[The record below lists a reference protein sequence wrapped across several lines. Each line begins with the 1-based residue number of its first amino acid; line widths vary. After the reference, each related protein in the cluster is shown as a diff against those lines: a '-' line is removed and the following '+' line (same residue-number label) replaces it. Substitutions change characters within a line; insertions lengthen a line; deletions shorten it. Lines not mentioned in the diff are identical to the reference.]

1 MHIQHRTFLMLT
13 NHHTHSLYSDGSSQP
28 EDYITEA
35 ISKDFH
41 ILGFTEHSPLPF
53 ENAFSFK
60 EENKDEY
67 VALMQNLK
75 QKYSSQIAVYSAM
88 EMDFIPGM
96 SDSFGKVKSDYQL
109 DYLIGSVH
117 LVRPENN
124 EELWFTDGPDYKTYD
139 KGLNELFGAD
149 IRKAVTRYYQQL
161 NEMIESQQIDIIGH
175 FDKIKMHNR
184 DRFFKE
190 DEPWYKALVSETLEL
205 LQDRDIIVEVN
216 TRGIYKQRSDTTYPG
231 LDILKQVKAMRIP
244 VMVNSDAHKPH
255 ELDLAFEQ
263 GFSLLKEAGIREV
276 VYFKGNGWG
285 FEAIN

>member
-1 MHIQHRTFLMLT
+1 MHS

-28 EDYITEA
+28 EEYITEA
-35 ISKDFH
+35 IAKGFH

-53 ENAFSFK
+53 ENSFSFRK
-60 EENKDEY
+60 ENKDEY

-75 QKYSSQIAVYSAM
+75 QKYNSQIAVFSGM
-88 EMDFIPGM
+88 EMDYIPGM
-96 SDSFGKVKSDYQL
+96 SENFGKTKAEYKL

-124 EELWFTDGPDYKTYD
+124 SELWFTDGPNYETYD
-139 KGLNELFGAD
+139 KGLNGLFAGD
-149 IRKAVTRYYQQL
+149 IKKAVTRYYHQL
-161 NEMIESQQIDIIGH
+161 NEMIENQHIDLIGH

-184 DRFFKE
+184 DRFFTE
-190 DEPWYKALVSETLEL
+190 DESWYTALVGETLDL

-216 TRGIYKQRSDTTYPG
+216 TRGIYKQRSETTYPG
-231 LDILKQVKAMRIP
+231 LDILKQIKSLRIP

-263 GFSLLKEAGIREV
+263 AYSLLKEAGIDEV
-276 VYFKGNGWG
+276 VYYKGNGWA
-285 FEAIN
+285 FESLK

>member
-1 MHIQHRTFLMLT
+1 MLT

-28 EDYITEA
+28 EEYITEA
-35 ISKDFH
+35 ISKGFS

-53 ENAFSFK
+53 ENTFSFK
-60 EENKDEY
+60 QENKDEY

-75 QKYSSQIAVYSAM
+75 QKYSGQIAVYSAM
-88 EMDFIPGM
+88 EMDYIPGM
-96 SDSFGKVKSDYQL
+96 SDSFGKVKADYKL

-117 LVRPENN
+117 LVKPENK

-190 DEPWYKALVSETLEL
+190 TEPWYKALVNETLEL
-205 LQDRDIIVEVN
+205 LQDRDIIVEIN
-216 TRGIYKQRSDTTYPG
+216 TRGIYKQRSETTYPG
-231 LDILKQVKAMRIP
+231 LDILKQIKKLRIP
-244 VMVNSDAHKPH
+244 VMVNSDAHKPD

-263 GFSLLKEAGIREV
+263 GFSLLKEAGINEV

-285 FEAIN
+285 FEAII